1 MPTTSEGGAHS
12 GRSQQVRDARLV
24 QASPYMS
31 SFSCLASR
39 PTWGAVAGTSRH
51 AQPLATPCP
60 HSSQVGDGLFVMP
73 SLPDALGEEAVSGG
87 ASGSRRTGRSG
98 KRSGGASEAAAVEGG
113 GFGGG
118 LLLGQGQEE
127 MALSLDG
134 LPRHDLELL

>member
-1 MPTTSEGGAHS
+1 M
-12 GRSQQVRDARLV
+12 
-24 QASPYMS
+24 
-31 SFSCLASR
+31 
-39 PTWGAVAGTSRH
+39 
-51 AQPLATPCP
+51 
-60 HSSQVGDGLFVMP
+60 GDGLFVMP
-73 SLPDALGEEAVSGG
+73 SLPDGMGEEAVSGG

-98 KRSGGASEAAAVEGG
+98 KRGAGSGAGGASEGAAAEGA